1 MSVNNPILNPHE
13 DKHLGQVF
21 SPIQLGE
28 FPNGV
33 LFAATYRGAVV
44 VDGLMRNATVKA
56 NGDEIVDA
64 LNLAHA
70 LGWAQSR
77 GDIRVV
83 TALRDLLFETFVVSE
98 SAAEIGATMI
108 CERVDVSISSN
119 LRDDVDEFLK
129 IAREYKRYPLGFI
142 NDLLTGVMLD
152 K

>member
-1 MSVNNPILNPHE
+1 MNRPALHPRE
-13 DKHLGQVF
+13 GKHLAQVF
-21 SPIQLGE
+21 SPIRLGE
-28 FPNGV
+28 YPNGV

-64 LNLAHA
+64 LNRAHA

-83 TALRDLLFETFVVSE
+83 TALRDLLVETFDVTE

-108 CERVDVSISSN
+108 CDRIDVSISSN
-119 LRDDVDEFLK
+119 LRDSVDEFLK
-129 IAREYKRYPLGFI
+129 IAREYKRYPLGFY
-142 NDLLTGVMLD
+142 NDLHTGVMLD